1 MDVNLSATLGTR
13 LYLYSMTFTFTFA
26 LVLSTMR
33 GKIPLT
39 TDALL

>member
-13 LYLYSMTFTFTFA
+13 LYSMTFTFTFA